1 MEEILSRRTVF
12 VYMGKIVKKIPAG
25 KQEGKNE
32 ICKSMVIFKYMSF
45 AC

>member
-12 VYMGKIVKKIPAG
+12 VYMGNSKKIPAG